1 MVGET
6 WTERPPGPSKTTIMQ
21 TLYSIC
27 RDVLRRGTKTDTDAL
42 SSHSP
47 RNICRHWRT
56 IAHTAARI
64 FNVPT
69 LRAFPQTPTLLRPA
83 NSIFPSGSTPRSHP
97 PLALGLRWSLVSRG
111 KEKERPRAKRKARV
125 CGAISRERMS
135 LYMSYKSAPHETS
148 RVLHVFSCD
157 TVVSCHFFCNLFPET
172 CL

>member
-1 MVGET
+1 MYPCLVDQWLIGQGRPTDEPSSHPDANLFDQIIVG
-6 WTERPPGPSKTTIMQ
+6 S
-21 TLYSIC
+21 YSI
-27 RDVLRRGTKTDTDAL
+27 L
-42 SSHSP
+42 P